1 MVAPRRYSVFFFFAS
16 SQCVYCMLRYF
27 SIRVPQPPLRLNV
40 YIQRGA
46 TARDSQTGFQL
57 LSDGGKNKKKKR
69 NHGVNLERG
78 NATGNFP
85 LFICSVYTETIK
97 RELPVRFLPEE
108 NSHIIFPSAEGCG
121 SIDNLLELRMLPPS
135 SEE

>member
-1 MVAPRRYSVFFFFAS
+1 
-16 SQCVYCMLRYF
+16 MLRYF

-57 LSDGGKNKKKKR
+57 LSDWGKNKKKKR

-85 LFICSVYTETIK
+85 LFICSIYTETIK
-97 RELPVRFLPEE
+97 RELPVRFLTEE
-108 NSHIIFPSAEGCG
+108 TYHFP
-121 SIDNLLELRMLPPS
+121 
-135 SEE
+135 